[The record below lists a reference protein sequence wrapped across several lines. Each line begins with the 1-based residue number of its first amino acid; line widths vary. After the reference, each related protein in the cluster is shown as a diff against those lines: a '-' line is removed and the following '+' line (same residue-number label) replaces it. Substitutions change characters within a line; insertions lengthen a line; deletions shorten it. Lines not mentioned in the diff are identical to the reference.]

1 MNRLQHIQQPAYEGP
16 WRAGDT
22 RQPLRMKEKQ
32 NMRTVTRR
40 GPGTHLD
47 APDDTFNMDVRE
59 NCSPFNSPGGSG
71 LQVGSEL

>member
-1 MNRLQHIQQPAYEGP
+1 
-16 WRAGDT
+16 
-22 RQPLRMKEKQ
+22 
-32 NMRTVTRR
+32 MRTVSCG

-71 LQVGSEL
+71 LCLLLSEL